1 MWLKFT
7 RRTHYQIPFIY
18 YQKISSNVRLMHRIK
33 NTEIYLVQLAARPFP
48 KHIYK
53 NLRALLNLTLT
64 RNEIGSFQTQTIH
77 KSILLYKNR
86 HFSIRNLTSPIQPK
100 TCIHTC
106 DLLFPFLLSSFLFYS
121 SSFIFSSL
129 LSVFAL
135 SFFKTKNEIFIL
147 VLYPFYFTFQ
157 SKEETSSLFPL
168 NHFSL
173 PQFSSLFHYNIFL
186 LLLFGP
192 PTLYY
197 S

>member
-1 MWLKFT
+1 M
-7 RRTHYQIPFIY
+7 R
-18 YQKISSNVRLMHRIK
+18 RIK

-48 KHIYK
+48 KHIYRI
-53 NLRALLNLTLT
+53 LRALLNLTLT
-64 RNEIGSFQTQTIH
+64 RKDIGSFQTQTIH

-106 DLLFPFLLSSFLFYS
+106 DLLFPFLPSSFLFSSSSSSS
-121 SSFIFSSL
+121 SSFFFSSL

-147 VLYPFYFTFQ
+147 VLSPFYFTFQ
-157 SKEETSSLFPL
+157 SKEKTSSLFPL
-168 NHFSL
+168 RHFSL
-173 PQFSSLFHYNIFL
+173 PQFSSSFHSNIFL

>member
-1 MWLKFT
+1 M
-7 RRTHYQIPFIY
+7 R
-18 YQKISSNVRLMHRIK
+18 RIK

-48 KHIYK
+48 KHIYRI
-53 NLRALLNLTLT
+53 LRALLNLTPT

-77 KSILLYKNR
+77 KSILIYKNR
-86 HFSIRNLTSPIQPK
+86 HFFIRNLTSPIQPK

-106 DLLFPFLLSSFLFYS
+106 DLLFPSLLSSFLFSSSSSS
-121 SSFIFSSL
+121 SSFLFSSL

-135 SFFKTKNEIFIL
+135 SFIKTKNEIFIL
-147 VLYPFYFTFQ
+147 VLSPFYFTFQ

-168 NHFSL
+168 SRFSL
-173 PQFSSLFHYNIFL
+173 PQFSSLFHYNIFI